1 MRQGRVVDFTAT
13 LALAAARVSLH
24 HRLPMA
30 DSIMLATAQA
40 FGAVFWT
47 QDADFER
54 VEGVK
59 YMAKRGAR

>member
-1 MRQGRVVDFTAT
+1 MRQGEVAEFSAT
-13 LALAAARVSLH
+13 LALAAGRVSVQ

-40 FGAVFWT
+40 FDATLWT

-54 VEGVK
+54 IPGVK
-59 YMAKRGAR
+59 YARKP